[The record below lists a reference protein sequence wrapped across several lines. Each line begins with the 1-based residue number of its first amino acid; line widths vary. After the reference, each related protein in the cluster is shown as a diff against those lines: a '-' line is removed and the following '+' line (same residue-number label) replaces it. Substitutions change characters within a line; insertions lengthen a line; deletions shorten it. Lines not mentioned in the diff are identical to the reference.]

1 MRLKSFGSRN
11 LRFAKELLPALL
23 LLVSAG
29 AAGANVVYTAVG
41 AGSSTASVGV
51 IGISSAVSVDVRP
64 SVLTGR
70 PVDAAVYAFRRD
82 GGQYVLVSHPD
93 RTSGDAVYV
102 YSAAR
107 GWNAPVASADW
118 PGVRGVRDMDVS
130 DNGRSLFAAAY
141 DSGSVVEIRT
151 ETLLPTGNALTL
163 SADGGSAH
171 GQRIRVRGKEIYALL
186 TAGNANGDN
195 VSGWLF
201 RLDGRLVP
209 YASFDL
215 GAGAT
220 DMAPYDD
227 EKVLALAYGN
237 GGGIKVYQPGRGK
250 FKDLVNGSGGYGD
263 IVSVC
268 EDGGSSIYFIAQTAS
283 GADALYHWKDSAAAE
298 VWRSADAPKDGLRR
312 LVWDTSAKA
321 LAATTGDRVLIFKE
335 DALVRTLTSGDLGGT
350 VTSLATFNEVSDK
363 DDGDSGFCS
372 ALGLGAV
379 ALFLPL
385 ALLRRRRA

>member
-1 MRLKSFGSRN
+1 MRLKSFGLRN
-11 LRFAKELLPALL
+11 LRFAKKLLPALL
-23 LLVSAG
+23 LLLSAG

-51 IGISSAVSVDVRP
+51 IGISSAASVDVRP

-70 PVDAAVYAFRRD
+70 PADAAVYAFQRD
-82 GGQYVLVSHPD
+82 GGQYVLVNHPD

-102 YSAAR
+102 YSTAR

-141 DSGSVVEIRT
+141 DSGNVVEIRT

-171 GQRIRVRGKEIYALL
+171 GQRIRVRGKELYALL
-186 TAGNANGDN
+186 TAGDATGND

-209 YASFDL
+209 YASFDV

-220 DMAPYDD
+220 DIALYDD
-227 EKVLALAYGN
+227 EKTLALTYGN
-237 GGGIKVYQPGRGK
+237 GGGIKVYQPSRGRLT
-250 FKDLVNGSGGYGD
+250 DLVSGSSGYGD

-268 EDGGSSIYFIAQTAS
+268 EDGGSSVYFIARTTS
-283 GADALYHWKDSAAAE
+283 GADVLYHWKDNAAAE
-298 VWRSADAPKDGLRR
+298 VWRSVDVPKDGVRR
-312 LVWDTSAKA
+312 LVWDTSGKA
-321 LAATTGDRVLIFKE
+321 LVATTGDRVLIFKE

-350 VTSLATFNEVSDK
+350 VTSLAAFNEAGDE

-372 ALGLGAV
+372 ALGLGAA
-379 ALFLPL
+379 ALLLPL

>member
-1 MRLKSFGSRN
+1 M
-11 LRFAKELLPALL
+11 
-23 LLVSAG
+23 
-29 AAGANVVYTAVG
+29 VYTAVG
-41 AGSSTASVGV
+41 AGSSAASVGI
-51 IGISSAVSVDVRP
+51 IGISSAASIDVRP

-70 PVDAAVYAFRRD
+70 PADAAVYAFLRD
-82 GGQYVLVSHPD
+82 GGQYVLVSHSNS
-93 RTSGDAVYV
+93 TTGDAVYV

-107 GWNAPVASADW
+107 GWNAPIASADW

-130 DNGRSLFAAAY
+130 DNGRSLFAAAS
-141 DSGSVVEIRT
+141 DSGNLVEIRT
-151 ETLLPTGNALTL
+151 ETLLPTGNVLAL
-163 SADGGSAH
+163 SADGGNVH
-171 GQRIRVRGKEIYALL
+171 GQRVRVRGKEIYALL

-220 DMAPYDD
+220 DMALYDD
-227 EKVLALAYGN
+227 EKVLALVYGN

-321 LAATTGDRVLIFKE
+321 LAATTGDRVLIFKD

-379 ALFLPL
+379 ALLLPL

>member
-1 MRLKSFGSRN
+1 MRLKGFGLRN
-11 LRFAKELLPALL
+11 LRFARKLLPALL
-23 LLVSAG
+23 LLFAAG
-29 AAGANVVYTAVG
+29 TAGANVVYTAVG
-41 AGSSTASVGV
+41 TGSSTASVGV
-51 IGISSAVSVDVRP
+51 IGVSSAASIDVRP

-70 PVDAAVYAFRRD
+70 PADAAVYAFQRD
-82 GGQYVLVSHPD
+82 GGQYVLVSHPNS
-93 RTSGDAVYV
+93 TAGDAVYV

-107 GWNAPVASADW
+107 GWSAPIASADW

-141 DSGSVVEIRT
+141 DSGNVVEIRT
-151 ETLLPTGNALTL
+151 ETLLPTGNVLAL
-163 SADGGSAH
+163 SADGGSPH
-171 GQRIRVRGKEIYALL
+171 GQRVRVRGKEIYALL
-186 TAGNANGDN
+186 TAGNATGND

-209 YASFDL
+209 YASFDV

-220 DMAPYDD
+220 DIALYDD
-227 EKVLALAYGN
+227 EKTLALAYGN
-237 GGGIKVYQPGRGK
+237 GGGIKVYQPSRGQLT
-250 FKDLVNGSGGYGD
+250 DLVSGSGSYGD

-283 GADALYHWKDSAAAE
+283 GADALYHWKDNAAVE
-298 VWRSADAPKDGLRR
+298 VWRSTDAPKDGLRR
-312 LVWDTSAKA
+312 LVWDASAKV
-321 LAATTGDRVLIFKE
+321 LAATTGDRVLIFKD

-350 VTSLATFNEVSDK
+350 VTSLAAFNEAADE

>member
-23 LLVSAG
+23 LLLSAG

-51 IGISSAVSVDVRP
+51 IGISSAASVDVRP
-64 SVLTGR
+64 FVLTGR
-70 PVDAAVYAFRRD
+70 PADAAVYAFQRD
-82 GGQYVLVSHPD
+82 GGQYVLVSHSNS
-93 RTSGDAVYV
+93 TTGDAVYV

-107 GWNAPVASADW
+107 GWNAPIASADW

-151 ETLLPTGNALTL
+151 ETLLPTGNVLAL
-163 SADGGSAH
+163 SADGGNVH
-171 GQRIRVRGKEIYALL
+171 GQRVRVRGKELYALL

-220 DMAPYDD
+220 DMALYDD
-227 EKVLALAYGN
+227 EKVLALVYGN
-237 GGGIKVYQPGRGK
+237 GDGIKVYQPGRGK

-268 EDGGSSIYFIAQTAS
+268 EDGGSSVYFIARTTS
-283 GADALYHWKDSAAAE
+283 GADVLYHWKDNAAAE
-298 VWRSADAPKDGLRR
+298 VWRSVDAPKDGVRR
-312 LVWDTSAKA
+312 LVWDAGGKA

-350 VTSLATFNEVSDK
+350 VTSLATFNEVADEN
-363 DDGDSGFCS
+363 DGDSGFCS
-372 ALGLGAV
+372 ALGLGAAV
-379 ALFLPL
+379 LFLPL
-385 ALLRRRRA
+385 ALLRRRT